1 MWAVEEIAV
10 YLGAAAVCFLFV
22 GILVWWA
29 LPVGGELSPR
39 LRQRGMETLV
49 SGSASLAGILGFG
62 FVIGAILVVLK

>member
-1 MWAVEEIAV
+1 MYVA
-10 YLGAAAVCFLFV
+10 AAAVCFLFV